1 MYFHCGNVTK
11 IIGIISGKGG
21 VGKTT
26 VSANLALAL
35 KKFGKKV
42 IVVDCNL
49 STPHLAYYLGV
60 SDYKYTLNDALM
72 GNVEM
77 ISAVSSSDGIRYV
90 PASLQMSDLSGISLA
105 NFEKNL
111 KTLVN
116 PDKVDY
122 IILDSAPGLGKE
134 ALTVLT
140 ACNEVIFV
148 TTPFAPMVNDVMRCQ
163 EILRKIKGTKTIGIV
178 LTMTTNGVH
187 EMSPQSI
194 SKLTGAPVIGEVP
207 FDRNVTYGLVSKSP
221 IMNYDPDSLASIGFM
236 QLAANLTGKEY
247 IVPAKMKMYKLMA
260 KVRNTL
266 LPAKVAM
273 PKSIQAVKEDIF
285 IENK

>member
-1 MYFHCGNVTK
+1 VTK
-11 IIGIISGKGG
+11 IIGVISGKGG

-60 SDYKYTLNDALM
+60 SDYKYTLNDVLI

-77 ISAVSSSDGIRYV
+77 ISSVSMCDGIRYV
-90 PASLQMSDLSGISLA
+90 PASLQMSDLSGISLS
-105 NFEKNL
+105 NFEKHL

-140 ACNEVIFV
+140 SCDEVVFV
-148 TTPFAPMVNDVMRCQ
+148 TTPFAPMINDVMRCQ
-163 EILRKIKGTKTIGIV
+163 DVLRKIKGTKTLGIV
-178 LTMTTNGVH
+178 LTMTTGGLH
-187 EMSPQSI
+187 EMSAQGVAKI
-194 SKLTGAPVIGEVP
+194 TGVPVIGEIP
-207 FDRNVTYGLVSKSP
+207 YDKNVTYGMVSKSP
-221 IMNYDPDSLASIGFM
+221 IISYSPDSLASIGFM
-236 QLAANLTGKEY
+236 QLAASLTGKEY
-247 IVPAKMKMYKLMA
+247 VVPAKMRMHKLVA
-260 KVRNTL
+260 RLKNTL
-266 LPAKVAM
+266 LPSKVVM
-273 PKSIQAVKEDIF
+273 PKSVQAIKQDIF